1 MCDVKGAMLCLLSSV
16 DRRDGGRN
24 RPGSRRGRG
33 KGGGCDREVQVVE
46 RRGTSKDDIVS
57 IDANRNS
64 LTGNRVLERDV
75 VDEAKKGE

>member
-46 RRGTSKDDIVS
+46 RVRRQMQWRRRFKCSCLTL
-57 IDANRNS
+57 S
-64 LTGNRVLERDV
+64 L
-75 VDEAKKGE
+75 